1 MANELTT
8 TGFEDEVAVV
18 GIRIGGLP
26 HSELMQGRRISGLYY
41 VTEKWPG
48 YNSPATPLLLGPPA
62 QSEQQLYLC
71 LFFFQKP
78 LCASG
83 RATALVCDRAR
94 PSPHGE

>member
-48 YNSPATPLLLGPPA
+48 YNSPATPLLLGRPA

-71 LFFFQKP
+71 LFFFFRNP
-78 LCASG
+78 YA
-83 RATALVCDRAR
+83 RLVELRC
-94 PSPHGE
+94 